1 MYNTAFKYHKKVI
14 TNNDAYPWQIQNDKY
29 SLRGKMLNEDS
40 GNAMVNRMK
49 MTHKHTVRKFLDGAR
64 IEQAKPRLGLASG
77 RLYREVALIGSVPMF
92 NRFLTYKEKG
102 ILKNA
107 AAFPYPHQQ
116 GMHISKL
123 LPWDGLETV
132 IPTQRVM
139 GYSDGKFSTKYGK
152 PYGREP
158 REVID
163 WGPHHLN
170 FMKKY
175 GQFRGPYSAKLYKSI
190 MFKGITSTQD
200 DFDTRWRSRR
210 QRNVWGAD
218 PKKGKQAHLK
228 ALHEGK
234 GLQAIYKDARD
245 RDAHAVLSINRN
257 IGQLYRKRQGKA
269 MLKAMKA
276 ARVGHVYLRR
286 GRGRG
291 GTRAGVDHEVQLNTA
306 RQPDLQVHDVQP
318 ADVAG
323 PNVPPPPNY
332 VSPDRQA
339 RLRAIQER
347 ESALWLSRLSPGTR
361 ATVDGMMSILPENE
375 RAATLSDYIRAQ
387 HGGLSG
393 VADRLF
399 ASPPP

>member
-40 GNAMVNRMK
+40 GNALVNRMK

-77 RLYREVALIGSVPMF
+77 RLYREVSLIGSVPMF

-116 GMHISKL
+116 GVHISKL

-132 IPTQRVM
+132 IPAARKM
-139 GYSDGKFSTKYGK
+139 GYAADKFSTRYGAA
-152 PYGREP
+152 YSRGEREN
-158 REVID
+158 ID

-170 FMKKY
+170 FMNKY
-175 GQFRGPYSAKLYKSI
+175 GKFRGPYSAKLYKSI
-190 MFKGITSTQD
+190 MYKGVSESQNA
-200 DFDTRWRSRR
+200 FDTKWRARR
-210 QRNVWGAD
+210 RSQVWGKD
-218 PKKGKQAHLK
+218 PQKAKEEHLKVLSQGRDRRAKYRDAGIREGNAEITLNYNLGRLYRKKKGRELLRQMRVM
-228 ALHEGK
+228 
-234 GLQAIYKDARD
+234 RD
-245 RDAHAVLSINRN
+245 RD
-257 IGQLYRKRQGKA
+257 
-269 MLKAMKA
+269 
-276 ARVGHVYLRR
+276 R

-291 GTRAGVDHEVQLNTA
+291 RAGVDHEVQLNSA
-306 RQPDLQVHDVQP
+306 RQPALQVHDVQP
-318 ADVAG
+318 ADVPGPNVQA
-323 PNVPPPPNY
+323 PNVPPPPMY

-347 ESALWLSRLSPGTR
+347 ESALWLSKLSPGTR
-361 ATVDGMMSILPENE
+361 ARVDGMMSVLPEAD
-375 RAATLSDYIRAQ
+375 RAATLSDYIRMQ

-393 VADRLF
+393 VADQLF